1 MAPANAAETT
11 PLTENSQAVQEA
23 EALFQEALTSEGS
36 SPAAIY
42 NEAPETLV
50 SENFYDAPAQL
61 PTANGALIKKEN
73 FTFKVDANNVIAHPV
88 AQAQRIMYKSTD
100 HLGNPV
106 AVTGTA
112 LTTKVAWNGPGER
125 PIIAM
130 APGTQGIGDS
140 CAPSNQFA
148 AGTEYESLVITSLL
162 SAGYNVVITDYIGL
176 GTASTHSYLNRV
188 DQGKAVLDAAR
199 VTFYTLAGATHVAGI
214 FEGIPRGLIFL
225 DRQFKG
231 LSSINSCW
239 QY

>member
-1 MAPANAAETT
+1 MAPANAAETA

-23 EALFQEALTSEGS
+23 EELIQETLTSEGS

-42 NEAPETLV
+42 NDAPEALA

-61 PTANGALIKKEN
+61 PTTNGTLIKKEN

-112 LTTKVAWNGPGER
+112 LTTTKRWTGPGER

-148 AGTEYESLVITSLL
+148 AGTEYESLVVTSLL
-162 SAGYNVVITDYIGL
+162 NAGYNVVITDYIGL
-176 GTASTHSYLNRV
+176 GTAGTHSYLNRV
-188 DQGKAVLDAAR
+188 DQGNAVLDAAR
-199 VTFYTLAGATHVAGI
+199 AATAVDLGLGSATSPIGLW
-214 FEGIPRGLIFL
+214 GLLPGWRWRRGGV
-225 DRQFKG
+225 RR
-231 LSSINSCW
+231 
-239 QY
+239 